1 VTPQVLLTD
10 AEERSVLAAS
20 RGLASAGYRVGAVA
34 ASRPAVT
41 HWSRRC
47 STNLVAP
54 DPRTSAEAFT
64 SRLEDILRADDY
76 ALLMPG
82 TEASLLVISA
92 ARQRLERYTQLRLPP
107 EAAVA
112 RSVDKVVLLAE
123 AERAGL
129 PAPETFT
136 CRSVAEAQAAAA
148 TLGYPVIVKPSRSFV
163 EVAGKLEHRSAVVV
177 TSAVGLDGLVARLE
191 VPFLVQRF
199 LGDRPILS
207 CSGVRADGELRAL
220 AVARYVR
227 TWPPVAGPSSF
238 SETIPPPAGLTSRI
252 ESLLDGFPWDG
263 IFQLQ
268 LLALDEGRFAT
279 LDLNPRLFGSLAL
292 PIGAGAN
299 LPAVWCDFVLS
310 RRVGARV
317 EARAGFRYRWE
328 EGELRH
334 LLRELRHGH
343 LGAAVAVAAPRR
355 RVVHAYY
362 ERTDPGPI
370 AAWTVGLLGRLSRR
384 AKR

>member
-1 VTPQVLLTD
+1 VSPQVLLTD
-10 AEERSVLAAS
+10 AEERSVLAAC
-20 RGLASAGYRVGAVA
+20 RGLASAGYRVAAVA

-76 ALLMPG
+76 ALLIPG

-136 CRSVAEAQAAAA
+136 CRSTAEALAAAGN
-148 TLGYPVIVKPSRSFV
+148 LGYPVIVKPSRSFV
-163 EVAGKLEHRSAVVV
+163 QVAGELEHRSAVVAA
-177 TSAVGLDGLVARLE
+177 SAVGLAGLVDRLG

-220 AVARYVR
+220 AVARYMR

-252 ESLLDGFPWDG
+252 ESLLAGLPWDG

-268 LLALDEGRFAT
+268 LLELDDGRFAT

-299 LPAVWCDFVLS
+299 LPAVWCDFVLD
-310 RRVGARV
+310 RRRGAPV
-317 EARAGFRYRWE
+317 EARPRVHYRWE

-334 LLRELRHGH
+334 LLRELRRGR
-343 LGAAVAVAAPRR
+343 LGAAAAVAAPKR

-370 AAWTVGLLGRLSRR
+370 AAWALGLVGRLSRR
-384 AKR
+384 ARQ